1 MPFPRFFFLLLILA
15 VLAAGPTT
23 VLAWGPHPEI
33 TQAAVDTL
41 GADDALVRR
50 LGGETAKLRE
60 YCWMADWRRQLHR
73 EARGWFYTDDY
84 LLFPP
89 MTTHRDHLCPDVKQT
104 YDPYFRRALQ
114 ALRTETPWNA
124 ARWTG
129 SILHFTEDT
138 GSPPHAAEIRG
149 DVHSKMENWVDAKAI
164 TLAGYRPQLLGKNDD
179 EAAAG
184 FLKRMDGLIEFS
196 KLRAERAKPFVVSGD
211 RAATEPIV
219 LESALETSRV
229 VADLL
234 FTLGTLAEQTPT
246 GAATLRGR
254 ITSTAPAGL
263 DALAAKIVLP
273 GTNFSTLA
281 DAEGRYEF
289 RNLPSGSYRVAV
301 LRAGSAIARAEVAL
315 SPGQILTRDFALPA
329 DEVAGNMIRNSSF
342 AALWLSPTQPDAWYP
357 VKSRTAGLHW
367 EGELLPL
374 RAGTTYRLKVAWP
387 KEGRGQ
393 VVIRLRK
400 SADFSQLPTELKP
413 LEPGETELDFSAT
426 ADTALAQV
434 LIFTD
439 GAPSSACRHISL
451 SPLP

>member
-1 MPFPRFFFLLLILA
+1 MSPPRVFFLLFL
-15 VLAAGPTT
+15 VVAACPPAAH
-23 VLAWGPHPEI
+23 AWGPHPEI

-50 LGGETAKLRE
+50 LGAETAKLRE
-60 YCWMADWRRQLHR
+60 YCWMADWRRQLRR
-73 EARGWFYTDDY
+73 ETRGWFYTDDY

-104 YDPYFRRALQ
+104 YEPFFRRALQ

-124 ARWTG
+124 ARWIG
-129 SILHFTEDT
+129 SIMHFTEDT

-164 TLAGYRPQLLGKNDD
+164 TLAGYRPQLLGKTDD
-179 EAAAG
+179 EAVAG

-196 KLRAERAKPFVVSGD
+196 KVRAERAKPFVVSGD

-234 FTLGTLAEQTPT
+234 FTLGTLADQTPD
-246 GAATLRGR
+246 GGATLRGTV
-254 ITSTAPAGL
+254 TSAAPAGL
-263 DALAAKIVLP
+263 EALAAKIVLP

-281 DAEGRYEF
+281 DAEGCYEF
-289 RNLPSGSYRVAV
+289 RNLPSGSYLVAV

-315 SPGQILTRDFALPA
+315 SPGQILTHDFALTA
-329 DEVAGNMIRNSSF
+329 DSVAGNMIRNSSF
-342 AALWLSPTQPDAWYP
+342 AALWLSPAQPDAWCP
-357 VKSRTAGLHW
+357 VKSRTAGPHW

-374 RAGTTYRLKVAWP
+374 RAGTTYRLKVAWE
-387 KEGRGQ
+387 KAAKGR
-393 VVIRLRK
+393 VVVRLRK
-400 SADFSQLPTELKP
+400 SADISQFPTELKP
-413 LEPGETELDFSAT
+413 LQPGETELDFPAT
-426 ADTALAQV
+426 GDTALAQV
-434 LIFTD
+434 LIFTE